1 MSDIEVSLVRSNLT
15 DTPKQQTAKNLGRR
29 FAVSTCLVCVG
40 LLSSA
45 GQAMAHHAFGSKVPA
60 NFFEGFISGLAHPII
75 GLDHFAFVV
84 AIGLLSVGFSLG
96 VLIPLGFVFTAL
108 LGTGAHLLEINLPA
122 AEIVIAGSA
131 IAFGTMLLTQ
141 KRPSL
146 SMLATLASF
155 AGFYHGYAYG
165 ESIVGADMTPLL
177 AYLLGFSV
185 IQYGVALFS
194 LSIGN
199 WVSQKFANPTVS
211 PLRIAGFAIC
221 SIGTVFLTT
230 AIFS

>member
-1 MSDIEVSLVRSNLT
+1 MSDIEASLVRSNLT
-15 DTPKQQTAKNLGRR
+15 DTPKQQTAKNLSRR
-29 FAVSTCLVCVG
+29 FAVSIFLVCAG

-45 GQAMAHHAFGSKVPA
+45 GQAMAHHAFGNEVPA
-60 NFFEGFISGLAHPII
+60 NFLEGFISGLAHPII

-84 AIGLLSVGFSLG
+84 AIGLLSVGFSVG
-96 VLIPLGFVFTAL
+96 ALIPLGFVFTAL

-122 AEIVIAGSA
+122 AEIVIAASA

-146 SMLATLASF
+146 SILATLASF

-185 IQYGVALFS
+185 IQYGVALLS